1 MAKRGTGSK
10 APVGGVGSVT
20 SMSRRAPRAAAATES
35 AELAGLRHQLLA
47 NMGDLQRLYE
57 EEKRARLEAESEL
70 SQALQLV
77 KQAQAMAAKGRR
89 EASAVRRRLVTVQAE
104 ARESD
109 AALREQLQR
118 AEQHAAAAPARSGAE
133 FGAAARTDS
142 WEHRQGAA
150 VREELAAP
158 GSKFVRRRLD
168 GWEAVL
174 HDPSGQWCYFHAD
187 SGVVSWDLHGVGTSP
202 ARSPSPLRQASP
214 PPTQEPAPRPA
225 EAEAP
230 RGGVARWAA
239 SGAPSAAAGPTDAKA
254 GSSRPARRVP
264 GQPAAAAAAAKE
276 QAELAE
282 LRQQLRDLE
291 AERQVAQR
299 QAAPPPADAPVVQA
313 AASETP
319 PKTPPQPQPQPE
331 PEPAPEPTAGSA
343 AEPAV
348 DTGPPVSEGEVCTL
362 ARNAAGRASASLQSE
377 LTIRLREGQKVRVL
391 EVACC
396 RRAAPW
402 LGEGARAP
410 PLVSAHELSSA
421 SVARVG
427 GQCFCVSAC
436 LETDCPQCSFVNRPA
451 WVQTPSRLARPSG
464 GHASPPSRTRM
475 ATRRRGSGTGCRCR
489 PPPVR

>member
-1 MAKRGTGSK
+1 
-10 APVGGVGSVT
+10 
-20 SMSRRAPRAAAATES
+20 MSRRAPRAAAATES
-35 AELAGLRHQLLA
+35 AELAGLRRQLLA

-89 EASAVRRRLVTVQAE
+89 EASAVRRRLVAVQAE

-118 AEQHAAAAPARSGAE
+118 AEQQAAAAPARSGAE

-202 ARSPSPLRQASP
+202 ARSPPPLRQASP

-225 EAEAP
+225 EAEVP

-239 SGAPSAAAGPTDAKA
+239 SSAPSAAAPTDAKA
-254 GSSRPARRVP
+254 DASSRPARRVP
-264 GQPAAAAAAAKE
+264 GQPAPAAATAKE
-276 QAELAE
+276 QAELTE

-291 AERQVAQR
+291 A
-299 QAAPPPADAPVVQA
+299 AADSPVVQA

-319 PKTPPQPQPQPE
+319 PKTPPQPE
-331 PEPAPEPTAGSA
+331 PEPAPEPTADSA
-343 AEPAV
+343 AEPAA

-362 ARNAAGRASASLQSE
+362 ARNAMGRASASLQSE
-377 LTIRLREGQKVRVL
+377 PTIRLREGQKVRVL

-410 PLVSAHELSSA
+410 PLVSSHQLSFA
-421 SVARVG
+421 SLARVG
-427 GQCFCVSAC
+427 GGAALLRFWVS
-436 LETDCPQCSFVNRPA
+436 
-451 WVQTPSRLARPSG
+451 
-464 GHASPPSRTRM
+464 
-475 ATRRRGSGTGCRCR
+475 
-489 PPPVR
+489 